1 MSALPHQHQQET
13 SVRLGW
19 VDQLPP
25 VFGRYTMDAKMA
37 EQTWFRVGGPTDVLF
52 RPRDVEDLE
61 NFLKNKPLGIPVTVV
76 GAGSNMLVRDQGISG
91 VVIRLLGKGFS
102 DINVTG
108 TTIEAG
114 AGCLDR
120 TLALKT
126 AEYGIGG
133 LEFLVGIPGTLGG
146 AVRMNAGAYGSEIK
160 DVLQWIDAVDTQG
173 VRHRL
178 TTDQLHLTYRHS
190 DLPENWIITRV
201 CLQGF
206 AKNTTDIDRQ
216 LQDFLAA
223 REATQPVRGRTGGST
238 FKNPDG
244 YKAWELIDRAGCR
257 GLRQGGA
264 EVSEKHC
271 NFLLNTG
278 AATAADLENLGE
290 TVRQKVKELTGVDLE
305 WEIIRLG
312 S

>member
-1 MSALPHQHQQET
+1 MSLIAPYQGT
-13 SVRLGW
+13 SARPAW
-19 VDQLPP
+19 VDQLPL
-25 VFGRYTMDAKMA
+25 VFGRYTINAKMA
-37 EQTWFRVGGPTDVLF
+37 EQTWFRVGGPTNVLF
-52 RPRDVEDLE
+52 RPRDVDDLE
-61 NFLKNKPLGIPVTVV
+61 AFLKNKPLGIPVTVV
-76 GAGSNMLVRDQGISG
+76 GAGSNMLVRDQGIPG

-102 DINVTG
+102 DINVAG

-160 DVLQWIDAVDTQG
+160 DILQWIDAIDPQG
-173 VRHRL
+173 TRHRL
-178 TTDQLHLTYRHS
+178 TIDQLNLTYRHS

-206 AKNTTDIDRQ
+206 SKNAADIETQ
-216 LQDFLAA
+216 LQAFLSA

-244 YKAWELIDRAGCR
+244 HKAWELIDRAGCR

-278 AATAADLENLGE
+278 TATASDLENLGE
-290 TVRQKVKELTGVDLE
+290 TVRQKVKKSTGIDLE

-312 S
+312 A